1 MEENNI
7 EQPTN
12 SVGAADELASVMAP
26 ETDSGSGFGKFKDA
40 QSLLN
45 AYNCLE
51 AEFTRKS
58 QKLAEFQKKE
68 QENAVFEKYDS
79 LDEFLKSAPNND
91 KYKKEITEI
100 LNSNETLLN
109 LPNKFE
115 VALSI
120 AKQLDAKTQELLTD
134 QEFLKQNIYSNKQIK
149 DNIIK
154 GYLDELNSVS
164 PMPKV
169 ISGNLNSLHFS
180 PESNKPKTISEAGEI
195 FSKMLK

>member
-1 MEENNI
+1 MEEISI

-12 SVGAADELASVMAP
+12 SVSAADELASVIAP
-26 ETDSGSGFGKFKDA
+26 ETDCGSMFGKFKDA

-45 AYNCLE
+45 AYNSLE

-58 QKLAEFQKKE
+58 QKLAEFQRKE
-68 QENAVFEKYDS
+68 QENAVFDKYKT
-79 LDEFLKSAPNND
+79 LDEFLLSAPNND

-100 LNSNETLLN
+100 LSGNESLNN
-109 LPNKFE
+109 LPNRFE

-120 AKQLDAKTQELLTD
+120 AKHVDEKTQELLTD

-180 PESNKPKTISEAGEI
+180 PEIDNPKTISEAGEI